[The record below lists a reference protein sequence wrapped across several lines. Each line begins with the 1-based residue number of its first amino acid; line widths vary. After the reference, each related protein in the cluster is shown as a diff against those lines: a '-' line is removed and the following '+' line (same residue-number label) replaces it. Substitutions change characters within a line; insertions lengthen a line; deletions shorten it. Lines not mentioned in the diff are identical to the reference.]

1 MNEVFVLYAFQGL
14 LTILLAVV
22 AFVVKGIFSRMDSYG
37 KRINQLE
44 IDMARNTSENETLFK
59 RLDNIESK
67 IDRILESW
75 RKSRES

>member
-1 MNEVFVLYAFQGL
+1 MNESFLLYAFQGL

-22 AFVVKGIFSRMDSYG
+22 AFMVKGMFARMDSYG